1 MVQDAYEPK
10 RGWTTTKQRALL
22 LSLYLDCRLLF
33 TYYGKLFACCLSEG
47 FGPLDFS
54 WISFHLEV
62 LMAFRTAKSK
72 DLKMECSNAV
82 RYIREKT
89 DNKRSCETKKLVEW

>member
-1 MVQDAYEPK
+1 MNLKMVGT
-10 RGWTTTKQRALL
+10 RTKQRAV
-22 LSLYLDCRLLF
+22 LLF

-47 FGPLDFS
+47 FSPLDFS

-62 LMAFRTAKSK
+62 LMAFGTAKSK

-82 RYIREKT
+82 RYIRK
-89 DNKRSCETKKLVEW
+89 NRQQAIL

>member
-1 MVQDAYEPK
+1 MVGT
-10 RGWTTTKQRALL
+10 RTKQRAVL
-22 LSLYLDCRLLF
+22 LSLYLDCTLLF

-62 LMAFRTAKSK
+62 LMAFGTAKSK

-82 RYIREKT
+82 RYIR
-89 DNKRSCETKKLVEW
+89 KKQTTSDPVKLRKL